1 MLSDEKIYLKPEEAW
16 AGFIKRR
23 EELRQCGKIIAES
36 DDDELQV
43 VLSSAGTMAVVRV
56 LDHGVLEYEE
66 YLASEEDMHDELV
79 FIYDKYLGIDA
90 DDDEWGSDGETAVD
104 DDLCFEDPVFME
116 VYDFLSYLV
125 PGFES
130 LGREETTETV
140 KEVLDGIEECLISR
154 GYPIKIA

>member
-1 MLSDEKIYLKPEEAW
+1 MLSENIYLKPEEAW

-36 DDDELQV
+36 VDGEKQV
-43 VLSSAGTMAVVRV
+43 VLSSAGTMAVIRV
-56 LDHGVLEYEE
+56 FDRGVLEYEE

-79 FIYDKYLGIDA
+79 FIYDKYLGVDA
-90 DDDEWGSDGETAVD
+90 DDDGWGSDGETTVD
-104 DDLCFEDPVFME
+104 DDLGFEDPVFME

-140 KEVLDGIEECLISR
+140 EEVLESIEECLISR
-154 GYPIKIA
+154 GYPVKIA

>member
-1 MLSDEKIYLKPEEAW
+1 MLSEKIYLKPEEAW

-90 DDDEWGSDGETAVD
+90 DDDEWGSDGDTTVD
-104 DDLCFEDPVFME
+104 DDGWFVDPISAK

-130 LGREETTETV
+130 LGHEETMETIE
-140 KEVLDGIEECLISR
+140 EVLEGIEECLISR
-154 GYPIKIA
+154 GYPVKIT